1 MAAYYAIVSNE
12 HTKEC
17 FIEKYNSSKL
27 YGKRW
32 SERDKINQNIRLE
45 AVFTRLKDAE
55 QYIDISIRF
64 HTKGWKYNKAKNRTI
79 DSAYPNPKQRLIDR
93 GLSEAEAKEFLTRR
107 NIEIPERDLQ
117 IAAIYDTPEE
127 LAEHWFTIENKN
139 DANITDYIKNSLDMK
154 TLAHC
159 IIKNDD
165 QYMKLKSGRVIRFP
179 SIVTKYTCEACENDY
194 CYCLN
199 RTLTNSESELCEY
212 CCIIDAKKY

>member
-1 MAAYYAIVSNE
+1 MNKKI
-12 HTKEC
+12 T
-17 FIEKYNSSKL
+17 
-27 YGKRW
+27 W
-32 SERDKINQNIRLE
+32 DKINSKYPTNRSTLNKKRRLE

-55 QYIDISIRF
+55 HYISISLRF

-79 DSAYPNPKQRLIDR
+79 DSAYPNPKQRLINR
-93 GLSEAEAKEFLTRR
+93 GLSEEEAKEFLTRR

-127 LAEHWFTIENKN
+127 LAEHWFTINNEN
-139 DANITDYIKNSLDMK
+139 DADTADYIKKSLDMK
-154 TLAHC
+154 TLAHL
-159 IIKNDD
+159 IIKNND
-165 QYMKLKSGRVIRFP
+165 QYMQLKSGRVIRFP